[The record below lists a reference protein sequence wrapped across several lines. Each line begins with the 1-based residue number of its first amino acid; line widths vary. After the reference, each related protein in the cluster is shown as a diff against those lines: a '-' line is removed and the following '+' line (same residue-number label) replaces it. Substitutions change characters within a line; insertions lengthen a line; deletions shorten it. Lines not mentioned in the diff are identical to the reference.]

1 MIKAVVFDLDN
12 TLIDFMKMKENA
24 INAAVD
30 AMIDAGLK
38 LDSKTA
44 KEKIF
49 KIYDKEGIED
59 QKVFDRFLKEEFG
72 EIDYRIHAAGIVG
85 YRKAKSASMVLYPHA
100 NFTLMELTKRGLKLA
115 VVSDAPRAQVWL
127 RLCELG
133 LQHIFHVVV
142 TFDDSGVKK
151 PSKEPFN
158 KAVELLGIKPEE
170 AIMVGDWPE
179 RDIIG
184 AKAIGMVTV
193 FARYGDTF
201 GTVHSDADYEI
212 GDIIELLDIV
222 HEDVLNRN

>member
-24 INAAVD
+24 IGAAVD

-85 YRKAKSASMVLYPHA
+85 YRKAKSASMVLYPHV

-158 KAVELLGIKPEE
+158 KVIELLGIKPEE
-170 AIMVGDWPE
+170 TIMVGDWPE

-193 FARYGDTF
+193 FTRYGDTF
-201 GTVHSDADYEI
+201 ETVHSGADYDI
-212 GDIIELLDIV
+212 NDIIELLDIV
-222 HEDVLNRN
+222 PEDVLNRN